1 MSEAYR
7 NGTRRRSARLAGG
20 HMLDY
25 KSVIQ
30 EQRLVMTDRS
40 QLGLARIARETV
52 QDRVYSVLR
61 DQLMRG
67 GFEPGQKLKIADLAT
82 ALGTSAMP
90 VREALNRLAA
100 ERAIESMPNRSVRVP
115 SLSRESLRDLI
126 DARFAIEGL
135 AVARAAANMD
145 EATLAMLRQF
155 IAAQS
160 ETDAEHVSEASAE
173 QNRAFHFAIY
183 RRSGSAVLLPIIES
197 LWLQFGPYLR
207 VASERFDGREGRGT
221 NFHVE
226 IAAALARG
234 DGKSARAGPVAD
246 MGRAFELVMTDQ
258 TLWQR
263 RGGAA

>member
-1 MSEAYR
+1 MA
-7 NGTRRRSARLAGG
+7 
-20 HMLDY
+20 
-25 KSVIQ
+25 
-30 EQRLVMTDRS
+30 DRS
-40 QLGLARIARETV
+40 QLGLARITRETV

-61 DQLMRG
+61 DRLMRG
-67 GFEPGQKLKIADLAT
+67 GFEPGQKLKIAELAS

-115 SLSRESLRDLI
+115 SLSKESLRDLME
-126 DARFAIEGL
+126 ARFAIEGL
-135 AVARAAANMD
+135 AVARAATNMD
-145 EATLAMLRQF
+145 QETLATLGEF

-183 RRSGSAVLLPIIES
+183 RKSGSAVLLPIIES

-207 VASERFDGREGRGT
+207 VASERFDGRDGRGT

-226 IAAALARG
+226 IVAALARG
-234 DGKSARAGPVAD
+234 DDEAARRALESD
-246 MGRAFELVMTDQ
+246 IGRAFELVMTDATFWEEQ
-258 TLWQR
+258 
-263 RGGAA
+263 GGAA

>member
-1 MSEAYR
+1 MA
-7 NGTRRRSARLAGG
+7 
-20 HMLDY
+20 
-25 KSVIQ
+25 
-30 EQRLVMTDRS
+30 DRS
-40 QLGLARIARETV
+40 PLGLARIARETV
-52 QDRVYSVLR
+52 QDRVYCVLR
-61 DQLMRG
+61 DRLMRG
-67 GFEPGQKLKIADLAT
+67 GFEPGQKLKIAELAS

-115 SLSRESLRDLI
+115 SLSRDSLRDLME
-126 DARFAIEGL
+126 ARFAIEGL

-145 EATLAMLRQF
+145 EATLDLLREF

-160 ETDAEHVSEASAE
+160 ETDAEHVSEGSAE

-226 IAAALARG
+226 IVAALSKG
-234 DGKSARAGPVAD
+234 DGIRARKALESD
-246 MGRAFELVMTDQ
+246 IGRAFELVMTDTGFWREQ
-258 TLWQR
+258 
-263 RGGAA
+263 GGAA

>member
-1 MSEAYR
+1 MA
-7 NGTRRRSARLAGG
+7 
-20 HMLDY
+20 
-25 KSVIQ
+25 
-30 EQRLVMTDRS
+30 DRS

-52 QDRVYSVLR
+52 QERVYSVLR
-61 DQLMRG
+61 DRLMRG
-67 GFEPGQKLKIADLAT
+67 GFEPGQKLKIAELAS

-115 SLSRESLRDLI
+115 SLSKESLRDLME
-126 DARFAIEGL
+126 ARFAIEGL
-135 AVARAAANMD
+135 AVARAAENMD
-145 EATLAMLRQF
+145 AQTLATLRGF

-183 RRSGSAVLLPIIES
+183 RRSGSTVLLPIIES

-226 IAAALARG
+226 IVDALARG
-234 DGKSARAGPVAD
+234 DAGGARNALESD
-246 MGRAFELVMTDQ
+246 IGRAFELVMTDTTFWREQ
-258 TLWQR
+258 
-263 RGGAA
+263 GGAA

>member
-1 MSEAYR
+1 M
-7 NGTRRRSARLAGG
+7 
-20 HMLDY
+20 
-25 KSVIQ
+25 V
-30 EQRLVMTDRS
+30 DRS
-40 QLGLARIARETV
+40 QLGLARIARETI
-52 QDRVYSVLR
+52 QDRVYGVLR
-61 DQLMRG
+61 DRLMRG

-115 SLSRESLRDLI
+115 KLSKASLRDLME
-126 DARFAIEGL
+126 ARFAIEGL
-135 AVARAAANMD
+135 AVSRAAANMD
-145 EATLAMLRQF
+145 EPTLATLRRL

-160 ETDAEHVSEASAE
+160 ATDAEHVSEGSAE

-226 IAAALARG
+226 IVAALGRG
-234 DGKSARAGPVAD
+234 DAGGARKALESD
-246 MGRAFELVMTDQ
+246 IGRAFDLVMTDTSFWREQ
-258 TLWQR
+258 
-263 RGGAA
+263 GGAA